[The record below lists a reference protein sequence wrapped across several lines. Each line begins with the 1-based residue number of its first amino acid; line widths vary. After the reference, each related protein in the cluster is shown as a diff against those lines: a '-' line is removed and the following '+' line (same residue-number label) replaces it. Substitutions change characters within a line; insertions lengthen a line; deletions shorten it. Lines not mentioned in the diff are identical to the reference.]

1 MKNKSEHSQ
10 PINNHGSKSLGRL
23 IMQLRKLERQPH
35 SFGQAGKLTPSEIHT
50 IDAIGYDG
58 AILMSELAA
67 RLGVTKGAITQLVD
81 RLESKS
87 LVLRSPHP
95 TDSRSSL
102 LSLTD
107 MGKEA
112 YLAHEAV
119 HYSFYNQ
126 LRSQLT
132 EQEIEV
138 FEKSINILNRMLDK

>member
-1 MKNKSEHSQ
+1 
-10 PINNHGSKSLGRL
+10 
-23 IMQLRKLERQPH
+23 
-35 SFGQAGKLTPSEIHT
+35 
-50 IDAIGYDG
+50 
-58 AILMSELAA
+58 MSELAA

-81 RLESKS
+81 RLESKL

-95 TDSRSSL
+95 TDSRSYL

-119 HYSFYNQ
+119 HISFYDQ

>member
-1 MKNKSEHSQ
+1 
-10 PINNHGSKSLGRL
+10 
-23 IMQLRKLERQPH
+23 MQLRKLERQPH
-35 SFGQAGKLTPSEIHT
+35 TFGQAGMLTPSEIHT
-50 IDAIGYDG
+50 IDAIGCDG
-58 AILMSELAA
+58 AVLMSELAA

-81 RLESKS
+81 RLESKA

-107 MGKEA
+107 LGKEA

-119 HYSFYNQ
+119 HISFYDQ